1 MKTWGHEIKNQIR
14 SSPLVL
20 GTAAAVSRGLSRKQ
34 DDLTGFCQQSWRWAV
49 HLEQMVASGTQRR
62 SREGEVPGSRAAQ
75 PGINVAGRSRQPTRL
90 DRAASKSFGCGDV
103 ARTFA
108 GATVLS
114 LSSATRVLVATTPV
128 DLRSSFNRLYSLVVE
143 QLKSDPLSGHL
154 FVFTNGRRNRI
165 KVLYWDGS
173 GLWVCAKRL
182 EKGRFTWPVS
192 DEGQIALRGEE
203 FSALIHGLEVRSKKN
218 WYRR

>member
-1 MKTWGHEIKNQIR
+1 
-14 SSPLVL
+14 
-20 GTAAAVSRGLSRKQ
+20 
-34 DDLTGFCQQSWRWAV
+34 
-49 HLEQMVASGTQRR
+49 
-62 SREGEVPGSRAAQ
+62 
-75 PGINVAGRSRQPTRL
+75 
-90 DRAASKSFGCGDV
+90 
-103 ARTFA
+103 
-108 GATVLS
+108 VLS

-128 DLRSSFNRLYSLVVE
+128 DLRGSFNRLYNLVVE
-143 QLKSDPLSGHL
+143 QLKCDPLSGHL
-154 FVFTNGRRNRI
+154 FLFTNARHNRI

-192 DEGQIALRGEE
+192 DEGRITLRGEE